1 MFRRRR
7 SDVMKRALLR
17 SQDPELAELYEQLAE
32 RRERIAALELELFDT
47 RSALAVF
54 QSEVARRLGP
64 LQTRLEA
71 VEKELRQ
78 ARRQAERRAQWGER
92 AESGDIPYD
101 VIEQFERTWR
111 RCPPAAE
118 TPKKKPLDV
127 DARTEIKQL
136 YRALAKRFHPDLTVD
151 PAEKKYREGV
161 MAQVNEAYAAD
172 NLEALRRLA
181 ELPDRPEIEP
191 ERTRQQVMVDLR
203 AEIKRLDQVAW
214 QLQATI
220 DQLTRSHDLQLMLE
234 ATMAR
239 QEGRDL
245 IAELTADLR
254 RQVAQLEAELAALG

>member
-1 MFRRRR
+1 MFRRRK

-32 RRERIAALELELFDT
+32 RRERIAALELELFDA
-47 RSALAVF
+47 RSGLAMF
-54 QSEVARRLGP
+54 QAEVGRRLGP
-64 LQTRLEA
+64 LQARLENL
-71 VEKELRQ
+71 EKDLRQ

-92 AESGDIPYD
+92 AETGDIPYD

-111 RCPPAAE
+111 RTPPASGV
-118 TPKKKPLDV
+118 PKRKPLDQ
-127 DARTEIKQL
+127 DTKADIKRL

-191 ERTRQQVMVDLR
+191 ERTRAQMIADLR
-203 AEIKRLDQVAW
+203 AEIKRLDQVAR
-214 QLQATI
+214 QLQSGL
-220 DQLTRSHDLQLMLE
+220 DQLMRSHDLQLMLE

-245 IAELTADLR
+245 IAELAVDLR
-254 RQVAQLEAELAALG
+254 RQVAELETELAGLS